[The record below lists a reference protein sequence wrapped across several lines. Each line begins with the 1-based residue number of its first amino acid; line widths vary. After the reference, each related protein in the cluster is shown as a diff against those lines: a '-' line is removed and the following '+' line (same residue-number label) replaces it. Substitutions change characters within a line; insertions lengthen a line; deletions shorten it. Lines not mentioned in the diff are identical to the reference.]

1 MVFRTFLFLL
11 IFPAF
16 LSAAQP
22 NLLLITIDTVRAD
35 HLGCYGNT
43 TIKTPVL
50 DSIAQKSLFF
60 ENAICAAPLT
70 LPSHT
75 SLMTG
80 RYPVHHG
87 TRDNAGHVRDQ
98 EQTLAEILKAKGY
111 HTYAFVSGFPLEH
124 RFGLNQGFDVYNDEF
139 QRVEGRPLDFGSER
153 NAESAVDAFLKVS
166 KKPPFFAWIHF
177 YDPHAPYL
185 NGGYNGEIEF
195 VDKQL
200 GRLLAKINLNDTFT
214 AVAGDHGEGLGEH
227 KEWTHRIFLYDTT
240 MHVPFFIAGPNIR
253 PEKINAQVRLI
264 DFVPTILN
272 KMKFEIPKNIDGVI
286 LPEQAGKPA
295 LLESMFPQL
304 QLGWSALRAVRTA
317 QWKFIDSPK
326 PELFDLHA
334 DPKESRNVFA
344 QHSDIVKNFRAQFPK
359 DTVTQTQEI
368 SPEMQEQ
375 LASLGYVGGNSQITN
390 GPDPK
395 DRIAVWNLIEQAHD
409 LETKDSKK
417 SISLLESARK
427 SDPANPM
434 VLNFLAELYTDEKS
448 YSQAK
453 EILQKILQRDAKNV
467 PALLRIA
474 RLSLKTEQPKD
485 ALLYADRLSKLGETN
500 AETELLIASAY
511 LDLKN
516 FNAAAMHL
524 QKSLEID
531 PDDFATRI
539 DLGNLYLQLN
549 EDQKARIQFD
559 SVLKHNP
566 GNVQALNGVATC
578 LFNSKNFQ
586 QSEEYL
592 HKALLIN
599 AQDPQTQMN
608 LALVFSEQG
617 RKAEAIEIYRGLERS
632 NSVPQEWRDMARSRR
647 MELEK

>member
-1 MVFRTFLFLL
+1 MFRTFLIVL
-11 IFPAF
+11 IFPAL
-16 LSAAQP
+16 LSAASK
-22 NLLLITIDTVRAD
+22 NLLLITIDTLRAD

-50 DSIAQKSLFF
+50 DSIAEKSLLF

-80 RYPVHHG
+80 RYPIHHG
-87 TRDNAGHVRDQ
+87 TRDNAGQVGDQ
-98 EQTLAEILKAKGY
+98 EQTLAEILKTNGY

-124 RFGLNQGFDVYNDEF
+124 RFGLNQGFDVYNEEF
-139 QRVEGRPLDFGSER
+139 QRTEERPLDFGSER
-153 NAESAVDAFLKVS
+153 NAEAVVNAFLKVS

-195 VDKQL
+195 VDKHI
-200 GRLLAKINLNDTFT
+200 GRLIANINLNDTFV

-240 MHVPFFIAGPNIR
+240 MHVPFFIAGPGINLQ
-253 PEKINAQVRLI
+253 KIAAQVRLI
-264 DFVPTILN
+264 DFLPTILHR
-272 KMKFEIPKNIDGVI
+272 MKIESPKNLDGAT
-286 LPEQAGKPA
+286 LPENVDKPA
-295 LLESMFPQL
+295 LVESMFPQL
-304 QLGWSALRAVRTA
+304 QLGWSALRGIRTA
-317 QWKFIDSPK
+317 DWKFIDSPK
-326 PELFDLHA
+326 PELFDLST
-334 DPKESRNVFA
+334 DPKESHNVYS
-344 QHSDIVKNFRAQFPK
+344 QHPDLAKKMRAEFPK
-359 DTVTQTQEI
+359 DTPTQSQNI

-375 LASLGYVGGNSQITN
+375 LASLGYVGGNNQITN

-395 DRIAVWNLIEQAHD
+395 DRIEVWNLIEQAHD
-409 LETKDSKK
+409 LETKDRKK
-417 SISLLESARK
+417 SISLLENARK
-427 SDPANPM
+427 SDPSNPM
-434 VLNFLAELYTDEKS
+434 VLNFLAELYTDERF
-448 YSQAK
+448 YPQAK

-474 RLSLKTEQPKD
+474 RLSLKTRQPQD
-485 ALLYADRLSKLGETN
+485 ALRYADRLSKLGEN
-500 AETELLIASAY
+500 SAETELLIASAY

-516 FNAAAMHL
+516 FNAAALHL

-531 PDDFATRI
+531 PDDDATRI

-549 EDQKARIQFD
+549 QDQKARSQFD
-559 SVLKHNP
+559 SVLKRNP
-566 GNVQALNGVATC
+566 KNVQALNGVATC
-578 LFNSKNFQ
+578 LFNSRNFQ

-592 HKALLIN
+592 RKALRIN
-599 AQDPQTQMN
+599 EQDPQTQMN
-608 LALVFSEQG
+608 LALIFSEQG
-617 RKAEAIEIYRGLERS
+617 KKAEAIEIYRGLESS
-632 NSVPQEWRDMARSRR
+632 NSVPQEWRDMAHTRR

>member
-1 MVFRTFLFLL
+1 MAFRILLIAL
-11 IFPAF
+11 IFPAL

-22 NLLLITIDTVRAD
+22 NLLLITIDTIRAD
-35 HLGCYGNT
+35 HLGCYGNS

-50 DSIAQKSLFF
+50 DSIANKSLFF

-80 RYPVHHG
+80 RYPIHHG
-87 TRDNAGHVRDQ
+87 TRDNAGRVRDQ
-98 EQTLAEILKAKGY
+98 EQTLAETLKAHGY
-111 HTYAFVSGFPLEH
+111 NTYAFVSGFPLDH

-139 QRVEGRPLDFGSER
+139 QRDEGRPLDFGSER
-153 NAESAVDAFLKVS
+153 NAEAVVNAFLKVP

-200 GRLLAKINLNDTFT
+200 GRLIAKINLSDTFV

-227 KEWTHRIFLYDTT
+227 KEFTHRIFLYDTT
-240 MHVPFFIAGPNIR
+240 MHVPFFISGPGIN
-253 PEKINAQVRLI
+253 PQKISAQVRLV

-272 KMKFEIPKNIDGVI
+272 KMKIESPKNLDGVI
-286 LPEQAGKPA
+286 LTAGTGNPA

-304 QLGWSALRAVRTA
+304 QLGWSALRGVRTA
-317 QWKFIDSPK
+317 DWKFIDCPK
-326 PELFDLHA
+326 PELFDLQA
-334 DPKESRNVFA
+334 DPKELHNVYS
-344 QHSDIVKNFRAQFPK
+344 QHADIVKKLRAQLPK
-359 DTVTQTQEI
+359 NAPLQTQEI

-375 LASLGYVGGNSQITN
+375 LASLGYVGGNNANAN

-409 LETKDSKK
+409 LETKDRKK
-417 SISLLESARK
+417 SISLLENARK
-427 SDPANPM
+427 SDPSNPM
-434 VLNFLAELYTDEKS
+434 VLNFLAELYTDESS
-448 YSQAK
+448 YPQAK
-453 EILQKILQRDAKNV
+453 TILGQILQGDPKNV

-474 RLSLKTEQPKD
+474 RLSLKTGKPQD
-485 ALLYADRLSKLGETN
+485 ALKYADQIKKLGENN
-500 AETELLIASAY
+500 AETELLMASAY
-511 LDLKN
+511 LDQQN
-516 FNAAAMHL
+516 FKTAALHL

-531 PDDFATRI
+531 PDDDATRI

-549 EDQKARIQFD
+549 EGQKARTQFD
-559 SVLKHNP
+559 SVLKRNP
-566 GNVQALNGVATC
+566 KNVQALNGVATC
-578 LFNSKNFQ
+578 LFNSKNLQ

-592 HKALLIN
+592 RKALLIN
-599 AQDPQTQMN
+599 GHDPQTQMN
-608 LALVFSEQG
+608 LALIFSEQG
-617 RKAEAIEIYRGLERS
+617 KKDQAIEIYRGLENS

-647 MELEK
+647 VELEQ

>member
-1 MVFRTFLFLL
+1 MAFRTFLIVL

-16 LSAAQP
+16 LSAVQP
-22 NLLLITIDTVRAD
+22 NLLLITIDTIRAD
-35 HLGCYGNT
+35 HLGCYGNAA
-43 TIKTPVL
+43 IKTPVL
-50 DSIAQKSLFF
+50 DSIAKKSLFF
-60 ENAICAAPLT
+60 EKAICTAPLT

-80 RYPVHHG
+80 RYPIHHG
-87 TRDNAGHVRDQ
+87 TRDNAGKVRDQ
-98 EQTLAEILKAKGY
+98 EQTLAEILKASGF

-139 QRVEGRPLDFGSER
+139 QRTEGRPLDFGSER
-153 NAESAVDAFLKVS
+153 NAEAVVNAFLDVS
-166 KKPPFFAWIHF
+166 KKSPFFVWIHF

-185 NGGYNGEIEF
+185 NGGYKGEIEF

-200 GRLLAKINLNDTFT
+200 ARLIAKINLRDTFVV
-214 AVAGDHGEGLGEH
+214 VAGDHGEGLGEH

-240 MHVPFFIAGPNIR
+240 MHVPFFMAGPGIT
-253 PEKINAQVRLI
+253 PEKIKVQVRLI

-272 KMKFEIPKNIDGVI
+272 KMKIESPKNLDGVV
-286 LPEQAGKPA
+286 LPAAVDKTA

-304 QLGWSALRAVRTA
+304 QLGWSALRGMRTA
-317 QWKFIDSPK
+317 DWKFIDSPK
-326 PELFDLHA
+326 PELFDLRV
-334 DPKESRNVFA
+334 DPKELHNVYS
-344 QHSDIVKNFRAQFPK
+344 QHADIVKNLRAQLPK
-359 DTVTQTQEI
+359 DSPLQTQEI
-368 SPEMQEQ
+368 SAEMQEQ
-375 LASLGYVGGNSQITN
+375 LASLGYVGGNNQDTN

-409 LETKDSKK
+409 LETKDRKK
-417 SISLLESARK
+417 SISLLENARK

-434 VLNFLAELYTDEKS
+434 VLNFLAELYTDEAS
-448 YSQAK
+448 YPQAK
-453 EILQKILQRDAKNV
+453 EILQKILQRDVNNV

-474 RLSLKTEQPKD
+474 RLSLKIGQPQEGLK
-485 ALLYADRLSKLGETN
+485 YADRLNKLGENN

-511 LDLKN
+511 LDQKN
-516 FNAAAMHL
+516 FKAAALHL

-531 PDDFATRI
+531 PEDDATRI
-539 DLGNLYLQLN
+539 DLGNLYLQLK
-549 EDQKARIQFD
+549 EDQKARAQFD
-559 SVLKHNP
+559 FVLKRNP
-566 GNVQALNGVATC
+566 KNIQALNGVATC
-578 LFNSKNFQ
+578 LFKSKNFQ

-592 HKALLIN
+592 QKALLIN

-617 RKAEAIEIYRGLERS
+617 RKSEAIKIYRGLESS

-647 MELEK
+647 MELEQ

>member
-1 MVFRTFLFLL
+1 VFRTFLIVL
-11 IFPAF
+11 IFPAL

-22 NLLLITIDTVRAD
+22 NLVLITVDTLRAD

-50 DSIAQKSLFF
+50 DSLAQKSLFF

-80 RYPVHHG
+80 RYPIHHG
-87 TRDNAGHVRDQ
+87 TRDNAGRVRDQ

-111 HTYAFVSGFPLEH
+111 HNYAFVSGFPLEH

-139 QRVEGRPLDFGSER
+139 QRIEGRPLDFGSER
-153 NAESAVDAFLKVS
+153 NAESVADAFLKLS

-177 YDPHAPYL
+177 FDPHAPYL

-200 GRLLAKINLNDTFT
+200 ARLIAKINLNDTFV

-240 MHVPFFIAGPNIR
+240 MHVPFFIAGPSIK

-264 DFVPTILN
+264 DFVPTILS
-272 KMKFEIPKNIDGVI
+272 KMNFEAPKNIDGVI
-286 LPEQAGKPA
+286 LPAAAGKPA

-304 QLGWSALRAVRTA
+304 QLGWSALRGVRTA
-317 QWKFIDSPK
+317 EWKFVDSPK
-326 PELFDLHA
+326 PELFDLRA
-334 DPKESRNVFA
+334 DPKESHNVFS
-344 QHSDIVKNFRAQFPK
+344 QHSDIVKQFRAQFPK
-359 DTVTQTQEI
+359 DTTAQTQEI

-375 LASLGYVGGNSQITN
+375 LASLGYVGGNNQNTN

-409 LETKDSKK
+409 LETKDRKK

-427 SDPANPM
+427 SDPTNPM
-434 VLNFLAELYTDEKS
+434 VLNFLAELYTDERS
-448 YSQAK
+448 YPQAK
-453 EILQKILQRDAKNV
+453 DILQKILQRDATNV

-474 RLSLKTEQPKD
+474 RLSLKTGQPRD
-485 ALLYADRLSKLGETN
+485 ALQYAERLSKLGENN
-500 AETELLIASAY
+500 AETELLMAGAY

-516 FNAAAMHL
+516 FNAAASHL

-531 PDDFATRI
+531 PDDDATRI

-549 EDQKARIQFD
+549 NDQKARIQFD
-559 SVLKHNP
+559 SVLKRNP
-566 GNVQALNGVATC
+566 KNVQALNGIATC

-599 AQDPQTQMN
+599 ARDPQTQMN
-608 LALVFSEQG
+608 LALLFSEQG

-647 MELEK
+647 MELEQ

>member
-1 MVFRTFLFLL
+1 M
-11 IFPAF
+11 
-16 LSAAQP
+16 
-22 NLLLITIDTVRAD
+22 
-35 HLGCYGNT
+35 
-43 TIKTPVL
+43 
-50 DSIAQKSLFF
+50 
-60 ENAICAAPLT
+60 
-70 LPSHT
+70 
-75 SLMTG
+75 
-80 RYPVHHG
+80 
-87 TRDNAGHVRDQ
+87 
-98 EQTLAEILKAKGY
+98 KAKGY

-139 QRVEGRPLDFGSER
+139 QRVEDRPLDFGSER
-153 NAESAVDAFLKVS
+153 NAESVVDAFLKVS

-200 GRLLAKINLNDTFT
+200 GRLLAKINLSDTFV

-240 MHVPFFIAGPNIR
+240 MHVPFFIAGPNIK

-272 KMKFEIPKNIDGVI
+272 KMKFEVPKNIDGVI

-317 QWKFIDSPK
+317 EWKFIDSPK

-334 DPKESRNVFA
+334 DPKESRNVFS
-344 QHSDIVKNFRAQFPK
+344 QHSDIVKSFRAQFPK

-375 LASLGYVGGNSQITN
+375 LASLGYVGGNNQITN

-409 LETKDSKK
+409 LEIKDRKK
-417 SISLLESARK
+417 SISLLESAQK

-485 ALLYADRLSKLGETN
+485 ALLYADRLSKLDENN
-500 AETELLIASAY
+500 AETELLIAGAY

-516 FNAAAMHL
+516 FNAAAVHL

-531 PDDFATRI
+531 PDDDATRI

-566 GNVQALNGVATC
+566 GNVQALNGIATC

-592 HKALLIN
+592 HRALLIN

-617 RKAEAIEIYRGLERS
+617 RKAEAIEIYRRLERS

>member
-1 MVFRTFLFLL
+1 VFRTFLLVL

-22 NLLLITIDTVRAD
+22 NLLLITIDTLRAD
-35 HLGCYGNT
+35 HLGCYGNP

-50 DSIAQKSLFF
+50 DSLAQKSLFF

-98 EQTLAEILKAKGY
+98 EQTLAEIFKANRY

-139 QRVEGRPLDFGSER
+139 HRVEGRPLDFGSER
-153 NAESAVDAFLKVS
+153 NAKSVVDAFMKVS
-166 KKPPFFAWIHF
+166 TNPPFFAWIHF

-200 GRLLAKINLNDTFT
+200 ARLIAKINLNDTFVV
-214 AVAGDHGEGLGEH
+214 VAGDHGEGLGEH

-240 MHVPFFIAGPNIR
+240 MRVPFFIDGPNIK
-253 PEKINAQVRLI
+253 PEKIKAQVRLI

-272 KMKFEIPKNIDGVI
+272 KMKFEVPKNIDGVI

-317 QWKFIDSPK
+317 EWKFIDSPK

-334 DPKESRNVFA
+334 DPKESRNVFS
-344 QHSDIVKNFRAQFPK
+344 QHSDVVKNFRAQFPK
-359 DTVTQTQEI
+359 DTGTQTQEI

-375 LASLGYVGGNSQITN
+375 LASLGYVGGNNQITN

-409 LETKDSKK
+409 LETKDRKK
-417 SISLLESARK
+417 SISLLESAQK

-434 VLNFLAELYTDEKS
+434 VLNFLAELYTDDKS

-485 ALLYADRLSKLGETN
+485 ALLYADRLSKLGENN

-516 FNAAAMHL
+516 FNAAAIHL

-531 PDDFATRI
+531 PDDDATRI

-559 SVLKHNP
+559 SVLKHTP
-566 GNVQALNGVATC
+566 GNVQALNGIATC

-592 HKALLIN
+592 HRALLVN

-617 RKAEAIEIYRGLERS
+617 KKAEAIEIYRRLERS

-647 MELEK
+647 TELEK